1 MQKEHDGTARH
12 REAAVP
18 AALGLT
24 QEKMATYRATAQRR
38 REQEQQEL
46 TLRKERAWQ
55 VAHRAAALLKEQHEA
70 TQVMVFGS
78 LVHGYW
84 FSRTSD
90 IDLAAWGLQA
100 DDYFVAVAKLQDL
113 SPEFG
118 VDLVAMERCK
128 PELRE
133 IIVREGKQL

>member
-1 MQKEHDGTARH
+1 M
-12 REAAVP
+12 P

-24 QEKMATYRATAQRR
+24 QEQMAAYQATAQRR
-38 REQEQQEL
+38 RERERQEL
-46 TLRKERAWQ
+46 ALRKELAWQ
-55 VAHRAAALLKEQHEA
+55 VVHRAAALLREQFRA

-100 DDYFVAVAKLQDL
+100 DDYFVAVAKLQDI
-113 SPEFG
+113 SSEFG

-133 IIVREGKQL
+133 IILREGERL

>member
-1 MQKEHDGTARH
+1 M
-12 REAAVP
+12 P

-24 QEKMATYRATAQRR
+24 QEQMAAYQATAQRR
-38 REQEQQEL
+38 RERERQEL
-46 TLRKERAWQ
+46 ALRKELAWQ
-55 VAHRAAALLKEQHEA
+55 VVHRAAALLREQFGA

-100 DDYFVAVAKLQDL
+100 DDYFVAVAKLQDI
-113 SPEFG
+113 SSEFG

-128 PELRE
+128 PKLRE
-133 IIVREGKQL
+133 IILREGERL

>member
-1 MQKEHDGTARH
+1 M
-12 REAAVP
+12 P

-24 QEKMATYRATAQRR
+24 QEQMAAYQATAQRR
-38 REQEQQEL
+38 RERERQEL
-46 TLRKERAWQ
+46 ALRKELARQ
-55 VAHRAAALLKEQHEA
+55 VVHRAAALLREQFGA

-100 DDYFVAVAKLQDL
+100 DDYFVAVAKLQDI
-113 SPEFG
+113 SSEFG

-133 IIVREGKQL
+133 IILREGERL

>member
-1 MQKEHDGTARH
+1 M
-12 REAAVP
+12 P

-24 QEKMATYRATAQRR
+24 QEQMAAYQATAQRR
-38 REQEQQEL
+38 RERERQEL
-46 TLRKERAWQ
+46 ALRKELAWQ
-55 VAHRAAALLKEQHEA
+55 VVHRAAALLREQFGA

-100 DDYFVAVAKLQDL
+100 DDYFVAVAKLQDI
-113 SPEFG
+113 SSEFG

-133 IIVREGKQL
+133 IILREGERL